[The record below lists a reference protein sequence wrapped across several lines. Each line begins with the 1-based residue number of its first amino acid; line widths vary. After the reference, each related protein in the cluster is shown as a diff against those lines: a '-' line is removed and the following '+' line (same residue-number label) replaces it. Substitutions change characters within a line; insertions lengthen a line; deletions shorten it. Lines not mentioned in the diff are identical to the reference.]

1 MLMEENPRKV
11 IEDKEIVTEIKYE
24 GDGDE
29 EKKVNGIGR
38 IFSICSTS
46 FSSDFFTLDDVLN
59 RVKDTNPQ
67 IRAQKMNEES
77 KRELKEKAWKNL
89 VTPPVNLSNE
99 DEWEVVEKYGVG
111 LKELEMYLPI
121 FEGGRT
127 LNNYKKA
134 KTQYEIAQKDSDLV
148 GIAAQEAAVAKFFEA
163 LNYKK
168 QIEITDKAIEALE
181 KQRERISDLY
191 NNGKLVPKSE
201 LLKIEA
207 DIENNRGIN
216 LENKQKEEASLG
228 ELARLLNYPVNSPLE
243 LKDFNPLQF
252 LEAKAHITEENKTP
266 VENTLLGSK
275 EALKLDSANYD
286 VKIAKAALYPT
297 IYTKYT
303 YRYRYNDN
311 GTLRKY
317 DTDKRDIFEV
327 GFRWVLSWGADLDN
341 VRSQE
346 YLYEKAKIEY
356 EDNLKGIS
364 LDMKNKLGEIKAL
377 YGKSLAMEKRA
388 NLLQENMDID
398 SMRYENEL
406 LTTFDYLNSVNSFRE
421 AQEDYYELQR
431 KLVLAVIEYENLYR

>member
-1 MLMEENPRKV
+1 MGLAA
-11 IEDKEIVTEIKYE
+11 
-24 GDGDE
+24 
-29 EKKVNGIGR
+29 
-38 IFSICSTS
+38 FLAICSTS

-111 LKELEMYLPI
+111 LKEFTVYLPI
-121 FEGGRT
+121 YEGGRT

-148 GIAAQEAAVAKFFEA
+148 GIVAQEAAVAKFFEA

-286 VKIAKAALYPT
+286 VKLAKSALYPVL
-297 IYTKYT
+297 YTKYT
-303 YRYRYNDN
+303 YRHRYTSN
-311 GTLRKY
+311 GELREYSKGE
-317 DTDKRDIFEV
+317 RDLFEI

>member
-1 MLMEENPRKV
+1 MGLAA
-11 IEDKEIVTEIKYE
+11 
-24 GDGDE
+24 
-29 EKKVNGIGR
+29 
-38 IFSICSTS
+38 FLAICSTS

-181 KQRERISDLY
+181 KQKERIADLY

-252 LEAKAHITEENKTP
+252 LEAKAHITEENKIP

-317 DTDKRDIFEV
+317 DADKRDIFEV

>member
-1 MLMEENPRKV
+1 MGLV
-11 IEDKEIVTEIKYE
+11 AFLAVY
-24 GDGDE
+24 
-29 EKKVNGIGR
+29 
-38 IFSICSTS
+38 SAS

-67 IRAQKMNEES
+67 VRAQKMNEES

-99 DEWEVVEKYGVG
+99 DEWKVVEKYGVG
-111 LKELEMYLPI
+111 LKELEVYLPI
-121 FEGGRT
+121 FEGGKT
-127 LNNYKKA
+127 LNNYRKA
-134 KTQYEIAQKDSDLV
+134 RAQYEISKKDSELV
-148 GIAAQEAAVAKFFEA
+148 GIAAQEAAVGKFFDA

-168 QIEITDKAIEALE
+168 QIEITNKAIEALE
-181 KQRERISDLY
+181 KQRERIADLY
-191 NNGKLVPKSE
+191 NNGKIVPKSE

-207 DIENNRGIN
+207 DIENNKGIN

-228 ELARLLNYPVNSPLE
+228 ELARLLNYPINTPLE
-243 LKDFNPLQF
+243 LKDFDPLQF
-252 LEAKAHITEENKTP
+252 LEAKAHISDESKTP
-266 VENTLLGSK
+266 IENTLLGAK
-275 EALKLDSANYD
+275 EALKLDSASYD
-286 VKIAKAALYPT
+286 VKIAKADLYPT

-303 YRYRYNDN
+303 YRYRYNNN
-311 GTLRKY
+311 GTLKKY
-317 DTDKRDIFEV
+317 DKDDRDLFEV
-327 GFRWVLSWGADLDN
+327 GFRWVLAWGATLDN
-341 VRSQE
+341 VRAQE
-346 YLYEKAKIEY
+346 YQYEKAKIEY

-388 NLLQENMDID
+388 KLLQENMEID

-431 KLVLAVIEYENLYR
+431 KLVLTVIEYENLYR

>member
-1 MLMEENPRKV
+1 MS
-11 IEDKEIVTEIKYE
+11 Y
-24 GDGDE
+24 
-29 EKKVNGIGR
+29 
-38 IFSICSTS
+38 
-46 FSSDFFTLDDVLN
+46 SSDFFTLADVLE
-59 RVKDTNPQ
+59 RVKESNPQ
-67 IRAQKMNEES
+67 VRAQKMNEES

-89 VTPPVNLSNE
+89 VLPPVDLSNE
-99 DEWEVVEKYGVG
+99 ESWEMIEKEGIGINQLSVT
-111 LKELEMYLPI
+111 MPI
-121 FEGGRT
+121 FSGGKIVNT
-127 LNNYKKA
+127 YN
-134 KTQYEIAQKDSDLV
+134 KTKNQYEIAKKDSELV
-148 GIAAQEAAVAKFFEA
+148 GIATQEAAVAKFFEA

-181 KQRERISDLY
+181 KQKERVADLY

-228 ELARLLNYPVNSPLE
+228 ELARILNYPLSSPLE
-243 LKDFNPLQF
+243 LKDFDPVQF
-252 LEAKAHITEENKTP
+252 LEEKAHVTEENKTS

-275 EALKLDSANYD
+275 EALKLESANYD
-286 VKIAKAALYPT
+286 VKIAKADLYPM
-297 IYTKYT
+297 IYT
-303 YRYRYNDN
+303 RY
-311 GTLRKY
+311 TLRYKGTNDYGELY
-317 DTDKRDIFEV
+317 DYPKEHRDLFEI
-327 GFRWVLSWGADLDN
+327 GFRWVLSWGATLDN
-341 VRSQE
+341 VKAQK

>member
-1 MLMEENPRKV
+1 MGLAA
-11 IEDKEIVTEIKYE
+11 
-24 GDGDE
+24 
-29 EKKVNGIGR
+29 
-38 IFSICSTS
+38 FLAICSTS

-317 DTDKRDIFEV
+317 DADKRDIFEV

-377 YGKSLAMEKRA
+377 YGKYLAMEKRA

>member
-1 MLMEENPRKV
+1 MGLAA
-11 IEDKEIVTEIKYE
+11 
-24 GDGDE
+24 
-29 EKKVNGIGR
+29 
-38 IFSICSTS
+38 FLAICSTS

-67 IRAQKMNEES
+67 IRAQKMNEEC
-77 KRELKEKAWKNL
+77 KRKKKKKAWKNL

-317 DTDKRDIFEV
+317 DADKRDIFEV
-327 GFRWVLSWGADLDN
+327 GFRWVLAWGADLDN

>member
-1 MLMEENPRKV
+1 MGLAA
-11 IEDKEIVTEIKYE
+11 
-24 GDGDE
+24 
-29 EKKVNGIGR
+29 
-38 IFSICSTS
+38 FLAICSTS

-67 IRAQKMNEES
+67 IRVQKMNEES

-89 VTPPVNLSNE
+89 VTPPINLSNE

-181 KQRERISDLY
+181 KQKERIADLY

-317 DTDKRDIFEV
+317 DADKRDIFEV

>member
-1 MLMEENPRKV
+1 MGLAA
-11 IEDKEIVTEIKYE
+11 
-24 GDGDE
+24 
-29 EKKVNGIGR
+29 
-38 IFSICSTS
+38 FLAICSTS

-252 LEAKAHITEENKTP
+252 LEAKAHITEENKIP

-286 VKIAKAALYPT
+286 VKIAKSALYPT

-317 DTDKRDIFEV
+317 DADKRDIFEV

>member
-1 MLMEENPRKV
+1 MGLAAFLA
-11 IEDKEIVTEIKYE
+11 IY
-24 GDGDE
+24 
-29 EKKVNGIGR
+29 
-38 IFSICSTS
+38 STS

-317 DTDKRDIFEV
+317 DADKRDIFEV

>member
-1 MLMEENPRKV
+1 MGLAA
-11 IEDKEIVTEIKYE
+11 
-24 GDGDE
+24 
-29 EKKVNGIGR
+29 
-38 IFSICSTS
+38 FLAICSTS

-127 LNNYKKA
+127 LNSYRKA

-181 KQRERISDLY
+181 KQKERIADLY

-252 LEAKAHITEENKTP
+252 LEAKAHITEENKIP

-286 VKIAKAALYPT
+286 VKIAKSALYPT

-317 DTDKRDIFEV
+317 DADKRDIFEV

>member
-1 MLMEENPRKV
+1 MGLAA
-11 IEDKEIVTEIKYE
+11 
-24 GDGDE
+24 
-29 EKKVNGIGR
+29 
-38 IFSICSTS
+38 FLAICSTS

-59 RVKDTNPQ
+59 RVKDTNSQ

-286 VKIAKAALYPT
+286 VKIAKSALYPT

-317 DTDKRDIFEV
+317 DADKRDIFEV

>member
-1 MLMEENPRKV
+1 MKRRKLM
-11 IEDKEIVTEIKYE
+11 
-24 GDGDE
+24 GLAA
-29 EKKVNGIGR
+29 
-38 IFSICSTS
+38 FLAICSTS

-127 LNNYKKA
+127 LNSYRKA

-181 KQRERISDLY
+181 KQKERIADLY

-286 VKIAKAALYPT
+286 VKIAKSALYPT
-297 IYTKYT
+297 IYTKFTYT
-303 YRYRYNDN
+303 YRENVN
-311 GTLRKY
+311 GTLRKRKA
-317 DTDKRDIFEV
+317 DDRDLFEV

-341 VRSQE
+341 VRAQE

>member
-1 MLMEENPRKV
+1 MAMKRRKLM
-11 IEDKEIVTEIKYE
+11 
-24 GDGDE
+24 GLAA
-29 EKKVNGIGR
+29 
-38 IFSICSTS
+38 FLAICSTS

-89 VTPPVNLSNE
+89 VLPPVNLSNE
-99 DEWEVVEKYGVG
+99 ESWEMIEKEGIG
-111 LKELEMYLPI
+111 INQLSITMPI
-121 FEGGRT
+121 FSGGKIVNT
-127 LNNYKKA
+127 YNKA
-134 KTQYEIAQKDSDLV
+134 KNQYEMAQKDSELV
-148 GIAAQEAAVAKFFEA
+148 GIVAQEAAVAKFFEA

-181 KQRERISDLY
+181 KQKERIADLY

-275 EALKLDSANYD
+275 EALKLESANYD
-286 VKIAKAALYPT
+286 VKIARADLYPV

-303 YRYRYNDN
+303 LRYKGTNDY
-311 GTLRKY
+311 GELY
-317 DTDKRDIFEV
+317 DYPKEHRDLFEV
-327 GFRWVLSWGADLDN
+327 GFRWVLAWGATMDN
-341 VRSQE
+341 VRAQE

>member
-1 MLMEENPRKV
+1 MGLAA
-11 IEDKEIVTEIKYE
+11 
-24 GDGDE
+24 
-29 EKKVNGIGR
+29 
-38 IFSICSTS
+38 FLAICSTS

-181 KQRERISDLY
+181 KQKERISDLY

-317 DTDKRDIFEV
+317 DADKRDIFEV

-341 VRSQE
+341 VKSQE

>member
-1 MLMEENPRKV
+1 MGLAA
-11 IEDKEIVTEIKYE
+11 
-24 GDGDE
+24 
-29 EKKVNGIGR
+29 
-38 IFSICSTS
+38 FLAICSTS

-89 VTPPVNLSNE
+89 VLPPVNLSNE
-99 DEWEVVEKYGVG
+99 ESWEMIEKEGIG
-111 LKELEMYLPI
+111 INQLSITMPI
-121 FEGGRT
+121 FSGGKIVNT
-127 LNNYKKA
+127 YNKA
-134 KTQYEIAQKDSDLV
+134 KNQYEMAQKDSELV
-148 GIAAQEAAVAKFFEA
+148 GIVAQEAAVAKFFEA

-181 KQRERISDLY
+181 KQKERIADLY

-252 LEAKAHITEENKTP
+252 LEAKAHIAEENKTP

-275 EALKLDSANYD
+275 EALKLESANYD
-286 VKIAKAALYPT
+286 VKIARADLYPV

-303 YRYRYNDN
+303 LRYKGTNDY
-311 GTLRKY
+311 GELY
-317 DTDKRDIFEV
+317 DYPKEHRDLFEI
-327 GFRWVLSWGADLDN
+327 GFRWVLAWGATMDN
-341 VRSQE
+341 VRAQE

-431 KLVLAVIEYENLYR
+431 ELVLAVIEYENLYR

>member
-1 MLMEENPRKV
+1 MGLAA
-11 IEDKEIVTEIKYE
+11 
-24 GDGDE
+24 
-29 EKKVNGIGR
+29 
-38 IFSICSTS
+38 FLAICSTS

-59 RVKDTNPQ
+59 RVKDTNSQ

-317 DTDKRDIFEV
+317 DADKRDIFEV

>member
-1 MLMEENPRKV
+1 MGLAA
-11 IEDKEIVTEIKYE
+11 
-24 GDGDE
+24 
-29 EKKVNGIGR
+29 
-38 IFSICSTS
+38 FLAICSTS

-181 KQRERISDLY
+181 KQKERIADLY

-286 VKIAKAALYPT
+286 VKIAKSALYPT

-317 DTDKRDIFEV
+317 DADKRDIFEV

-341 VRSQE
+341 VRAQE

-398 SMRYENEL
+398 NMRYENEL

>member
-1 MLMEENPRKV
+1 MAMKRRKLM
-11 IEDKEIVTEIKYE
+11 
-24 GDGDE
+24 GLAA
-29 EKKVNGIGR
+29 
-38 IFSICSTS
+38 FLAICSTS

-89 VTPPVNLSNE
+89 VLPPVNLSNE
-99 DEWEVVEKYGVG
+99 ESWEMIEKEGIG
-111 LKELEMYLPI
+111 INQLSITMPI
-121 FEGGRT
+121 FSGGKIVNT
-127 LNNYKKA
+127 YNKA
-134 KTQYEIAQKDSDLV
+134 KNQYEMAQKDSELV
-148 GIAAQEAAVAKFFEA
+148 GIVAQEAAVAKFFEA

-181 KQRERISDLY
+181 KQKERIADLY

-275 EALKLDSANYD
+275 EALKLESANYD
-286 VKIAKAALYPT
+286 VKIARADLYPV

-303 YRYRYNDN
+303 LRYKGTNDY
-311 GTLRKY
+311 GELY
-317 DTDKRDIFEV
+317 DYPKEHRDLFEV
-327 GFRWVLSWGADLDN
+327 GFRWVLAWGATMDN
-341 VRSQE
+341 VRAQE
-346 YLYEKAKIEY
+346 YLYEKAK
-356 EDNLKGIS
+356 
-364 LDMKNKLGEIKAL
+364 
-377 YGKSLAMEKRA
+377 
-388 NLLQENMDID
+388 
-398 SMRYENEL
+398 SMRI
-406 LTTFDYLNSVNSFRE
+406 T
-421 AQEDYYELQR
+421 
-431 KLVLAVIEYENLYR
+431 

>member
-1 MLMEENPRKV
+1 MGLAA
-11 IEDKEIVTEIKYE
+11 
-24 GDGDE
+24 
-29 EKKVNGIGR
+29 
-38 IFSICSTS
+38 FLAICSTS

-388 NLLQENMDID
+388 NLLQENMGID

>member
-1 MLMEENPRKV
+1 MGLAA
-11 IEDKEIVTEIKYE
+11 
-24 GDGDE
+24 
-29 EKKVNGIGR
+29 
-38 IFSICSTS
+38 FLAICSTS

-89 VTPPVNLSNE
+89 VTPPINLSNE

-181 KQRERISDLY
+181 KQKERISDLY

-317 DTDKRDIFEV
+317 DADKRDIFEV

>member
-1 MLMEENPRKV
+1 MREMAMKRRKLM
-11 IEDKEIVTEIKYE
+11 
-24 GDGDE
+24 GLAA
-29 EKKVNGIGR
+29 
-38 IFSICSTS
+38 FLAICSTS

-89 VTPPVNLSNE
+89 VTPPINLSNE

-181 KQRERISDLY
+181 KQKERIADLY

-317 DTDKRDIFEV
+317 DADKRDIFEV

>member
-1 MLMEENPRKV
+1 MREMAMKRRKLM
-11 IEDKEIVTEIKYE
+11 
-24 GDGDE
+24 GLAA
-29 EKKVNGIGR
+29 
-38 IFSICSTS
+38 FLAICSTS

-89 VTPPVNLSNE
+89 VTPPINLSNE

-317 DTDKRDIFEV
+317 DADKRDIFEV

>member
-1 MLMEENPRKV
+1 MGLAA
-11 IEDKEIVTEIKYE
+11 
-24 GDGDE
+24 
-29 EKKVNGIGR
+29 
-38 IFSICSTS
+38 FLAICSTS

-89 VTPPVNLSNE
+89 VTPPINLSNE

-134 KTQYEIAQKDSDLV
+134 KAQYEIAQKDSDLV

-181 KQRERISDLY
+181 KQKERIADLY

-252 LEAKAHITEENKTP
+252 LEAKAHITEENKIP

-286 VKIAKAALYPT
+286 VKIAKSALYPT

-317 DTDKRDIFEV
+317 DADKRDIFEV

>member
-1 MLMEENPRKV
+1 MGLAA
-11 IEDKEIVTEIKYE
+11 
-24 GDGDE
+24 
-29 EKKVNGIGR
+29 
-38 IFSICSTS
+38 FLAICSTS

-89 VTPPVNLSNE
+89 VLPPVNLSNE
-99 DEWEVVEKYGVG
+99 ESWEMIEKEGIG
-111 LKELEMYLPI
+111 INQLSITMPI
-121 FEGGRT
+121 FSGGKIVNT
-127 LNNYKKA
+127 YNKA
-134 KTQYEIAQKDSDLV
+134 KNQYEMAQKDSELV

-181 KQRERISDLY
+181 KQKERIADLY

-275 EALKLDSANYD
+275 EALKLESTNYD
-286 VKIAKAALYPT
+286 VKIARADLYPV

-303 YRYRYNDN
+303 LRYKGTNDY
-311 GTLRKY
+311 GELY
-317 DTDKRDIFEV
+317 DYPKEHRDLFEV
-327 GFRWVLSWGADLDN
+327 GFRWVLAWGATMDN
-341 VRSQE
+341 VRAQE

>member
-1 MLMEENPRKV
+1 MGLAA
-11 IEDKEIVTEIKYE
+11 
-24 GDGDE
+24 
-29 EKKVNGIGR
+29 
-38 IFSICSTS
+38 FLAICSTS

-77 KRELKEKAWKNL
+77 KRELKERAWKHL

-286 VKIAKAALYPT
+286 VKIAKSALYPT
-297 IYTKYT
+297 IYTKFTYT
-303 YRYRYNDN
+303 YRENVN
-311 GTLRKY
+311 GTLRKRKADDR
-317 DTDKRDIFEV
+317 DTFEL

-341 VRSQE
+341 VRAQE

>member
-1 MLMEENPRKV
+1 MGLV
-11 IEDKEIVTEIKYE
+11 AFLAVY
-24 GDGDE
+24 
-29 EKKVNGIGR
+29 
-38 IFSICSTS
+38 SAS

-67 IRAQKMNEES
+67 VRAQKMNEES

-111 LKELEMYLPI
+111 LKELEVYLPI
-121 FEGGRT
+121 FEGGKT
-127 LNNYKKA
+127 LNNYRKA
-134 KTQYEIAQKDSDLV
+134 RAQYEISKKDSELV
-148 GIAAQEAAVAKFFEA
+148 GIAAQEAAVGKFFDA

-168 QIEITDKAIEALE
+168 QIEITNKAIEALE
-181 KQRERISDLY
+181 KQRERIADLY
-191 NNGKLVPKSE
+191 ENGKIVPKSE

-207 DIENNRGIN
+207 DIENNKGIN

-228 ELARLLNYPVNSPLE
+228 ELARLLNYPINSPLE

-252 LEAKAHITEENKTP
+252 LEAKAHISDENKTP
-266 VENTLLGSK
+266 IENTLLGAK
-275 EALKLDSANYD
+275 EALKLDSASYD
-286 VKIAKAALYPT
+286 VKIAKADLYPT

-317 DTDKRDIFEV
+317 DADKRDLFEV
-327 GFRWVLSWGADLDN
+327 GFRWVLAWGATLDN
-341 VRSQE
+341 VRAQE
-346 YLYEKAKIEY
+346 YQYEKAKIEY

-364 LDMKNKLGEIKAL
+364 LDMQNKLGEIKAL

-388 NLLQENMDID
+388 KLLQENMEID

-431 KLVLAVIEYENLYR
+431 KLVLTVIEYENLYR

>member
-1 MLMEENPRKV
+1 MGLAA
-11 IEDKEIVTEIKYE
+11 
-24 GDGDE
+24 
-29 EKKVNGIGR
+29 
-38 IFSICSTS
+38 FLAICSTS

-89 VTPPVNLSNE
+89 VLPPVNLSNE
-99 DEWEVVEKYGVG
+99 ESWEMIEKEGIG
-111 LKELEMYLPI
+111 INQLSITMPI
-121 FEGGRT
+121 FSGGKIVNT
-127 LNNYKKA
+127 YNKA
-134 KTQYEIAQKDSDLV
+134 KNQYEMAQKDSELV
-148 GIAAQEAAVAKFFEA
+148 GIVAQEAAVAKFFEA

-181 KQRERISDLY
+181 KQKERIADLY

-275 EALKLDSANYD
+275 EALKLESANYD
-286 VKIAKAALYPT
+286 VKITRADLYPV

-303 YRYRYNDN
+303 LRYKGTNDY
-311 GTLRKY
+311 GELY
-317 DTDKRDIFEV
+317 DYPKEHRDLFEI
-327 GFRWVLSWGADLDN
+327 GFRWVLAWGATMDN
-341 VRSQE
+341 VRAQE

>member
-1 MLMEENPRKV
+1 MREMAMKRRKLM
-11 IEDKEIVTEIKYE
+11 
-24 GDGDE
+24 GLAA
-29 EKKVNGIGR
+29 
-38 IFSICSTS
+38 FLAICSTS

-168 QIEITDKAIEALE
+168 QIEITDKAIEVLE

-252 LEAKAHITEENKTP
+252 LEAKAHITEENKIP

-286 VKIAKAALYPT
+286 VKIAKSALYPT

-317 DTDKRDIFEV
+317 DADKRDIFEV

>member
-1 MLMEENPRKV
+1 MGLAAFL
-11 IEDKEIVTEIKYE
+11 T
-24 GDGDE
+24 
-29 EKKVNGIGR
+29 
-38 IFSICSTS
+38 ICSTS

-181 KQRERISDLY
+181 KQKERIADLY

-252 LEAKAHITEENKTP
+252 LEAKAHITEESKTP

-317 DTDKRDIFEV
+317 DADKRDIFEV

>member
-1 MLMEENPRKV
+1 MGLAA
-11 IEDKEIVTEIKYE
+11 
-24 GDGDE
+24 
-29 EKKVNGIGR
+29 
-38 IFSICSTS
+38 FLAICSTS

-317 DTDKRDIFEV
+317 DADKRDIFEV

>member
-1 MLMEENPRKV
+1 MGLAA
-11 IEDKEIVTEIKYE
+11 
-24 GDGDE
+24 
-29 EKKVNGIGR
+29 
-38 IFSICSTS
+38 FLAICSTS

-181 KQRERISDLY
+181 KQKERIADLY

-341 VRSQE
+341 VRAQE

>member
-1 MLMEENPRKV
+1 MGLAA
-11 IEDKEIVTEIKYE
+11 
-24 GDGDE
+24 
-29 EKKVNGIGR
+29 
-38 IFSICSTS
+38 FLAICSTS

-89 VTPPVNLSNE
+89 VLPPVNLSNE
-99 DEWEVVEKYGVG
+99 ESWEMIEKEGIG
-111 LKELEMYLPI
+111 INQLSITMPI
-121 FEGGRT
+121 FSGGKIVNT
-127 LNNYKKA
+127 YNKA
-134 KTQYEIAQKDSDLV
+134 KNQYEMAQKDSELV

-228 ELARLLNYPVNSPLE
+228 ELARLLNYPVNSPLD

-266 VENTLLGSK
+266 IENTLLGSK
-275 EALKLDSANYD
+275 EALKLESANYD
-286 VKIAKAALYPT
+286 VKIARADLYPV

-303 YRYRYNDN
+303 LRYKGTNDY
-311 GTLRKY
+311 GELY
-317 DTDKRDIFEV
+317 DYPKEHRDLFEV
-327 GFRWVLSWGADLDN
+327 GFRWVLAWGATMDN
-341 VRSQE
+341 VRAQE

>member
-1 MLMEENPRKV
+1 MAMKRRKLM
-11 IEDKEIVTEIKYE
+11 
-24 GDGDE
+24 GLAA
-29 EKKVNGIGR
+29 
-38 IFSICSTS
+38 FLAICSTS

>member
-1 MLMEENPRKV
+1 MGLAA
-11 IEDKEIVTEIKYE
+11 
-24 GDGDE
+24 
-29 EKKVNGIGR
+29 
-38 IFSICSTS
+38 FLAICSTS

-327 GFRWVLSWGADLDN
+327 GFRWVLSWGADLEN

>member
-1 MLMEENPRKV
+1 MAMKRRKLM
-11 IEDKEIVTEIKYE
+11 
-24 GDGDE
+24 GLAA
-29 EKKVNGIGR
+29 
-38 IFSICSTS
+38 FLAICSTS

-181 KQRERISDLY
+181 KQKERIADLY

-317 DTDKRDIFEV
+317 DADKRDIFEV

>member
-1 MLMEENPRKV
+1 MKRRKLM
-11 IEDKEIVTEIKYE
+11 
-24 GDGDE
+24 GLAA
-29 EKKVNGIGR
+29 
-38 IFSICSTS
+38 FLAICSTS

-317 DTDKRDIFEV
+317 DADKRDIFEV

>member
-1 MLMEENPRKV
+1 MGLAA
-11 IEDKEIVTEIKYE
+11 
-24 GDGDE
+24 
-29 EKKVNGIGR
+29 
-38 IFSICSTS
+38 FLAICSTS

-89 VTPPVNLSNE
+89 VTPPINLSNE

-181 KQRERISDLY
+181 KQKERIADLY

-286 VKIAKAALYPT
+286 VKIAKSALYPT

-317 DTDKRDIFEV
+317 DADKRDIFEV

-341 VRSQE
+341 VRAQE

-364 LDMKNKLGEIKAL
+364 LDMKNKLGEIKPL

>member
-1 MLMEENPRKV
+1 MGLAA
-11 IEDKEIVTEIKYE
+11 
-24 GDGDE
+24 
-29 EKKVNGIGR
+29 
-38 IFSICSTS
+38 FLAICSTS

-77 KRELKEKAWKNL
+77 KRELKERAWKHL

-181 KQRERISDLY
+181 KQKERIADLY

-252 LEAKAHITEENKTP
+252 LEAKAHITEKNKTP

-317 DTDKRDIFEV
+317 DADKRDTFEL